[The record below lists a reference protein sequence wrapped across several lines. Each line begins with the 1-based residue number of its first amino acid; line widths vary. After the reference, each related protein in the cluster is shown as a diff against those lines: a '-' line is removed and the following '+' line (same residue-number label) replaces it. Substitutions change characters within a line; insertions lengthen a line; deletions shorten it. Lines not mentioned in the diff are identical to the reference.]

1 MFILFILLSCSIED
15 KKTGSYENDNT
26 NWSSMEYMIEEKTI
40 DDCEYIIIFGV
51 DGRNIIHKANCRNSF
66 HTYN

>member
-1 MFILFILLSCSIED
+1 MSFIMISCSIEGE
-15 KKTGSYENDNT
+15 KAGSYENDNS

-51 DGRNIIHKANCRNSF
+51 DGRNIIHKANCTNSF
-66 HTYN
+66 HSCN